1 MRDLKFRIYCDPY
14 DDINKRMFYDGIWF
28 DDDGWYIE
36 NGWYYLDDLM
46 FDNWLEEPCKCKVM
60 QFTWLLDKNWKEI
73 YEGDIYHQGDSRI
86 LYIVE
91 WLDTGLKGRQNWN
104 KSTAWISHFQ
114 SDIEVIWNI
123 YESPDLIK

>member
-1 MRDLKFRIYCDPY
+1 MRDLKFRAWD
-14 DDINKRMFYDGIWF
+14 K
-28 DDDGWYIE
+28 IE
-36 NGWYYLDDLM
+36 NKM
-46 FDNWLEEPCKCKVM
+46 KQPRNWDFIWWHAPSNWKDCYEIM
-60 QFTWLLDKNWKEI
+60 QFTWLLDKNWNEI

>member
-1 MRDLKFRIYCDPY
+1 MIYIMVKTSWTWIRHDVRN
-14 DDINKRMFYDGIWF
+14 DGRFY
-28 DDDGWYIE
+28 
-36 NGWYYLDDLM
+36 L
-46 FDNWLEEPCKCKVM
+46 V
-60 QFTWLLDKNWKEI
+60 QFTWLLDKNWNEI

-123 YESPDLIK
+123 FESPDLIK